1 MASVVVGGL
10 GIFWSSNAIKDD
22 SAEILD
28 LMTQVQTV
36 GINSMFSDIEHSA
49 AIFSYYVENK
59 LENFDVFADDKLFGD
74 YIESLKNCAFYIAAC
89 TPNALSICLRFSS
102 DIIGYNRESFL
113 LARKDGEFVS
123 ISADEN
129 PDYDA
134 DADDI
139 WYHKADLRKHG
150 NWTTPYYRESLN
162 EYVVSYSLPVFYKGK
177 FIAVIGMDIDFDDI
191 AYFVN
196 SISIYKTGYA
206 FLTDENFTVLYHRR
220 IPSGVKV
227 FAGVKKF
234 KKIEVKNHDFTFY
247 EYVKASSY
255 RKNKEQKFRIAYKDL
270 DNGMKLAVTVPVE
283 EIDSQR
289 TRLIISLLISVLGI
303 SVFVSLLSMIVSN
316 RISNPLK
323 ELALSA
329 RHIVAGNY
337 DLKFSRIPN
346 DEVGELIG
354 SFSFMAKSLERQF
367 EYINN
372 LAYFDAM
379 TGAKN
384 KRAFIDERDDLNAKI
399 KSCKEKGENLEF
411 ALIVFDVNYLK
422 FVNDSFGHKAGDI
435 LIKNACNLIIKN
447 FIHSS
452 VFRIGGDEFV
462 AVVKD
467 KDYTNRVEL
476 LAELKTECTPLV
488 QDEMPSPDSV
498 SLAAGMAAFDSQK
511 DTDFQS
517 VFERA
522 DEEMYKAKI
531 AMKGG
536 RDKIRD

>member
-1 MASVVVGGL
+1 MASAVVGGL

-59 LENFDVFADDKLFGD
+59 LEDFDVFADDKLFGD

-89 TPNALSICLRFSS
+89 TPHALSICLRFSS
-102 DIIGYNRESFL
+102 DITGSERDSFL

-134 DADDI
+134 DTDDI
-139 WYHKADLRKHG
+139 WYHKADLRKRG

-162 EYVVSYSLPVFYKGK
+162 EYVVSFSLPVFYKGK
-177 FIAVIGMDIDFDDI
+177 FIAVIGMDIDFDDV
-191 AYFVN
+191 ASFVN
-196 SISIYKTGYA
+196 SISIYDTGYA
-206 FLTDENFTVLYHRR
+206 FLADEDYKILYHRR
-220 IPSGVKV
+220 IPSGTKI
-227 FAGVKKF
+227 FGGVKKL
-234 KKIEVKNHDFTFY
+234 KKIEVKNHNFTIY
-247 EYVKASSY
+247 EYVKASGY
-255 RKNKEQKFRIAYKDL
+255 KKAKDKKFRIAYKDL
-270 DNGMKLAVTVPVE
+270 DNGMKLMVSVPVE

-422 FVNDSFGHKAGDI
+422 FMNDNFGHKAGDV